1 LALTPQITARDRL
14 TEGRTAIS
22 CGLLLSFICAHPPN
36 VEAFVTNFAGEDTTM
51 VRSRNLGSIP
61 ERGIHMYE
69 RLGRALLFLLAIIM
83 ITQPDDASTKRAL
96 VVQNIQDYRAAYPNE
111 ADPDARTVITM
122 VSGARYGV
130 RETMEQITTL
140 IRDEK

>member
-1 LALTPQITARDRL
+1 
-14 TEGRTAIS
+14 
-22 CGLLLSFICAHPPN
+22 
-36 VEAFVTNFAGEDTTM
+36 
-51 VRSRNLGSIP
+51 
-61 ERGIHMYE
+61 MYE

-83 ITQPDDASTKRAL
+83 VTQPDDASTKRAL
-96 VVQNIQDYRAAYPNE
+96 VQNIQDYRAAYPNE

>member
-1 LALTPQITARDRL
+1 
-14 TEGRTAIS
+14 
-22 CGLLLSFICAHPPN
+22 
-36 VEAFVTNFAGEDTTM
+36 
-51 VRSRNLGSIP
+51 
-61 ERGIHMYE
+61 MYE

-83 ITQPDDASTKRAL
+83 VTQPDDASTKRAP